1 MTEIPANRAPNYSHG
16 GRGDLT
22 SGPVNRHLV
31 RLTIPM
37 VWAMFAAISFQLVDT
52 FFVSRLGT
60 KPLTAMSFTFPV
72 SFAVFNITLG
82 MSIAT
87 SSVVS
92 RQIGRGNPARVRRLV
107 THALIM
113 AFALGVI
120 LAVAGLLLMKPIFR
134 AMGAD
139 EELVALICQF
149 MTLWFA
155 GSIFINT
162 PLVCNAAIRATG
174 NTMFPAIVMTIAAL
188 VNAALDPPLIF
199 GMFGLPALGI
209 RGAAIATVS
218 SNACAML
225 AGLYFIG
232 VKKGMLSRNRRK
244 LRLIGDSFRK
254 IVFIALPVGLTGAL
268 MPLVS
273 AIITRLL
280 AKFST
285 DAVAAYGIAT
295 RVEAFSFIVIIALA
309 TGMAPIIG
317 QNWGARQFERVN
329 KTLHKAFTFACLWSI
344 GTAIVLYIFATPIA
358 RLFSNDPKVVNDTV
372 LYFHVIPVTYFLGNL
387 VPGWQSA
394 FNAMGMPKRAFV
406 MIVVRLFVMN
416 LPLAL
421 IGAHYYGQT
430 GIFAAIALTNVISGA
445 VYHLLN
451 RRFCLNLEKEMQPA
465 SA

>member
-1 MTEIPANRAPNYSHG
+1 MTQETPNRPYFAH

-22 SGPVNRHLV
+22 SGPVTGHLL

-37 VWAMFAAISFQLVDT
+37 IWGMFATISFQLVDT

-60 KPLTAMSFTFPV
+60 RPLTAMSFTFPV
-72 SFAVFNITLG
+72 TFAVFNITLG

-113 AFALGVI
+113 AFVLGVI
-120 LAVAGLLLMKPIFR
+120 LAVTGLLLMKPMFR

-139 EELVALICQF
+139 DELIDLISQF
-149 MTLWFA
+149 MFLWFA

-174 NTMFPAIVMTIAAL
+174 NTIFPAMVMTFAAL
-188 VNAALDPPLIF
+188 VNAALDPPLIY

-209 RGAAIATVS
+209 KGAAIATVS

-225 AGLYFIG
+225 AGLYFIA
-232 VKKGMLSRNRRK
+232 VKKQMLSRNRRK
-244 LRLIGDSFRK
+244 FRLIGDSFKK

-280 AKFST
+280 AKINT

-317 QNWGARQFERVN
+317 QNWGAQRFERVN

-344 GTAIVLYIFATPIA
+344 GVAIILYILAFPVA
-358 RLFSNDPKVVNDTV
+358 RLFSKDPKVIDDAV
-372 LYFHVIPVTYFLGNL
+372 LYFRLVPATYFLGNL

-394 FNAMGMPKRAFV
+394 FNAMGLPKRAFN
-406 MIVVRLFVMN
+406 MIIVRLFVMN
-416 LPLAL
+416 LPLAVM
-421 IGAHYYGQT
+421 GAHYYGPT
-430 GIFAAIALTNVISGA
+430 GIFGAIALTNIVSG
-445 VYHLLN
+445 VVFHIVN
-451 RRFCLNLEKEMQPA
+451 RRYCLNLEKDMQAMPA
-465 SA
+465 